1 VTALAGVHVERLPL
15 PLVFAATAGGF
26 LFIYFGVGGLAH
38 LLVTRVFPALGRG
51 RTLAERPL
59 APGQLGRE
67 VRQSLVSI
75 AIFGGYGVLTAVGA
89 RAGLWQVVPLR
100 SAGGVA
106 LEIALLV
113 LWNDLH
119 FYAIHRLLH
128 GRWLFQHVHREHHR
142 AIRPT
147 PLSTYAMHPV
157 EALLLGSV
165 MVLVQ
170 PFHAFSLPTLL
181 LFPLVSLAMNNL
193 GHMNYDLVPDSGL
206 WHPLAAS
213 RRHERHH
220 RQVTGNYGFLLPV
233 LDRWFGTQLPDGA
246 AATDRPALKASP

>member
-1 VTALAGVHVERLPL
+1 VDALLDIHVERLPL
-15 PLVFAATAGGF
+15 ALVFAVTAGGF
-26 LFIYFGVGGLAH
+26 LAIYFGVGGLTH
-38 LLVTRVFPALGRG
+38 LLVTRVFPALGLG
-51 RTLAERPL
+51 RRIADRAL
-59 APGQLGRE
+59 APGQLARE
-67 VRQSLVSI
+67 IRQSLVSI
-75 AIFGGYGVLTAVGA
+75 AIFGGYGVLTAIGA
-89 RAGLWQVVPLR
+89 RAGLWVVLPSR

-106 LEIALLV
+106 LELAFLV

-147 PLSTYAMHPV
+147 PFSTYAMHPL

-170 PFHAFSLPTLL
+170 PFHAFSVPTLL
-181 LFPLVSLAMNNL
+181 LFPLVSLVMNNL
-193 GHMNYDLVPDSGL
+193 GHMNYDLVPGRGV
-206 WHPLAAS
+206 WHPLAAT

-220 RQVTGNYGFLLPV
+220 RHVTGNYGFLLPV
-233 LDRWFGTQLPDGA
+233 LDRWLGTDIADAG
-246 AATDRPALKASP
+246 